1 VGTPSFDVDL
11 MTTDETTTPGA
22 PDIDLDSS
30 AFEAQAIEG
39 MLFAKDS
46 AEARAIRE
54 LIEQA
59 DRRRAAAEREA

>member
-11 MTTDETTTPGA
+11 MTTDETTKPGA

-39 MLFAKDS
+39 MLFVT
-46 AEARAIRE
+46 
-54 LIEQA
+54 
-59 DRRRAAAEREA
+59 